1 MSVVYTTETM
11 ANRALAAEIRHD
23 SVAFTALLDET
34 LDLGHG
40 GLGEFVSVRC
50 EGLGDIDLLLTFA
63 IGDRLTIVG
72 LESKFDHELT
82 AEQVDKELRALE
94 EHGGG
99 HLVVVLPEVTDAPE
113 FPDLHVLAWADV
125 LGSFRDSRLT
135 QSDIEAM
142 PLTKRRVE
150 RRLTDVDLGR
160 YLAHPK
166 WQVYV
171 RRNGNGNPSIEF
183 HSPELASGRQIR
195 GQIQVAGRGMP
206 ADPRDLRLEYSIGI
220 EIRTAAEHEDFPDD
234 GGATAPVWAKH
245 LATLRKT
252 VLTDDRLAELT
263 VSSHPAPR
271 RSANAR
277 AQSPNAPR
285 DNKVEIAKRHLSD
298 ERWLVK
304 GYTDGDGWALGVK
317 STPHRLDEVEA
328 LCATTA
334 RILNEWLAVEPLMP
348 TEASPAAAPSPS
360 VPDDTGDTG
369 DTGDSRALQPST
381 SA

>member
-23 SVAFTALLDET
+23 SVPFTALLEET
-34 LDLGHG
+34 LDLRHG

-63 IGDRLTIVG
+63 VGDRLTIVG

-125 LGSFRDSRLT
+125 LGSFRDSRIT
-135 QSDIEAM
+135 QADIDAM

-150 RRLTDVDLGR
+150 RMLTHVDLGR
-160 YLAHPK
+160 HLDDPE

-183 HSPELASGRQIR
+183 HSPDLPSGREIR

-206 ADPRDLRLEYSIGI
+206 ADADDLRLEYSVGI
-220 EIRTAAEHEDFPDD
+220 EIRTATEHGDFPDD
-234 GGATAPVWAKH
+234 GGATAPVWARH
-245 LATLRKT
+245 LATLRRA
-252 VLTDDRLAELT
+252 VLTDDRLVELT
-263 VSSHPAPR
+263 VSTHPAPR
-271 RSANAR
+271 RSTDAR
-277 AQSPNAPR
+277 NKAPNAPR
-285 DNKVEIAKRHLSD
+285 DNKMVVAQQHLDD

-304 GYTDGDGWALGVK
+304 GYTDGAGWALGVK
-317 STPHRLDEVEA
+317 STPHRLDELET
-328 LCATTA
+328 LCVTTA
-334 RILNEWLAVEPLMP
+334 RILNEWLAVEQR
-348 TEASPAAAPSPS
+348 PS
-360 VPDDTGDTG
+360 
-369 DTGDSRALQPST
+369 
-381 SA
+381 